1 MKTAPALRAAYARQR
16 PAYDALRGIVDD
28 LFRRNCADR
37 RWHYESRVKEEL
49 SFVLKVETGRVA
61 ALDHVEDFFGA
72 SIVVRNGAEIADA
85 ITLVEAVADI
95 EYRRPPD
102 PTITPHRPASFE
114 FDDLRLYA
122 KLKPQPGMAPGPET
136 GLVFEV
142 QIKTFLFHAWAMA
155 THDLIYKA
163 DDVSWGR
170 ERLAAQVRAMLEQ
183 AEITIQGAESLSS
196 LGSLARENE
205 ETTVLRRVIVLVRA
219 TWESDQLPRDVRR
232 LASNILAALKA
243 TDVSVDR
250 WGELL
255 SQETARG
262 PLPLSENPY
271 QVTIRLLMQ
280 HERRALERFAGKTK
294 KVPKIVIYRSAETPQ
309 WISALHQRNFLT
321 I

>member
-1 MKTAPALRAAYARQR
+1 MKAAPALRAEYARQR
-16 PAYDALRGIVDD
+16 PGYDALRGIVDD

-37 RWHYESRVKEEL
+37 RWHYESRVKGEL
-49 SFVLKVETGRVA
+49 SYVLKIETGRAA
-61 ALDHVEDFFGA
+61 ALDKVEDFFGA

-85 ITLVEAVADI
+85 IALVETVADI
-95 EYRRPPD
+95 EYRRPRD

-122 KLKPQPGMAPGPET
+122 KLKPQPGMAQGPEA

-155 THDLIYKA
+155 THDLTYKA

-205 ETTVLRRVIVLVRA
+205 ETTILRRVIELVKA
-219 TWESDQLPRDVRR
+219 TWEPDQLPQDVRR

-243 TDVSVDR
+243 SDVSVDR

-255 SQETARG
+255 SQETSRG

-271 QVTIRLLMQ
+271 QVTIRLLLQ
-280 HERRALERFAGKTK
+280 HERSAVERFANKTK

-309 WISALHQRNFLT
+309 WISALPQRNFLT
-321 I
+321 V